1 MPEENTSY
9 YDKNKDFD
17 LENMTEKMENCG
29 TSVMNLAMSIAF
41 TEKPMKNSI
50 FPSLQQQ
57 NSETQPRNRSKQ
69 LSKSSSQANLKS
81 NLFLTAFKVEDCAT
95 VKKKLAKL
103 EPILDKYKTPIDHI
117 FREESPDLKKPLYT
131 VTFLFFFIYFFSFII
146 K

>member
-1 MPEENTSY
+1 MTEENTSY

-29 TSVMNLAMSIAF
+29 TSVMNLAMSMAF

-50 FPSLQQQ
+50 FPSLQQ
-57 NSETQPRNRSKQ
+57 NSEEKPRNRSKP
-69 LSKSSSQANLKS
+69 LNKSSSQANLKS

-103 EPILDKYKTPIDHI
+103 EPILDKYKTPIDHV
-117 FREESPDLKKPLYT
+117 FREESPDPKKPLYT
-131 VTFLFFFIYFFSFII
+131 VHFDFLLFNFIVNNC
-146 K
+146 